1 MVRSVDLEQEALLLQ
16 MGLYLLLSL
25 EVVHSLAE
33 NPMEVLGFLL
43 GELIHLLALSQ
54 QPNQPLQELLAVGYD
69 AFNPSSSD

>member
-1 MVRSVDLEQEALLLQ
+1 
-16 MGLYLLLSL
+16 
-25 EVVHSLAE
+25 
-33 NPMEVLGFLL
+33 MEVLGFLL